1 MFECIMTQFEPM
13 VKNSSVVNLD
23 NIKII
28 RYNRTTLVSNGTFI
42 LHLENIPIQDIC
54 RKIFRYKKF

>member
-13 VKNSSVVNLD
+13 VKNSSVANLD

-42 LHLENIPIQDIC
+42 LHLENIAIGDVDV
-54 RKIFRYKKF
+54 RF